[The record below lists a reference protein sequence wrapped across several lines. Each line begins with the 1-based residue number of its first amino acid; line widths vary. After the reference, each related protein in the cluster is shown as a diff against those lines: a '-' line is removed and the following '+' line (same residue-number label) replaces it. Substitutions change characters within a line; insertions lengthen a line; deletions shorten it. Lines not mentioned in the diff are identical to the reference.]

1 MYFYDNVEDK
11 VITDLEPS
19 RYYTAQD
26 GVAYKI
32 WNIKKD
38 GIEYSIAEYDMEE
51 AIRDGDEYEQI
62 DDYIAF
68 YASYDDTVKNVF
80 DIIRKI

>member
-1 MYFYDNVEDK
+1 MYFYDNVKDK
-11 VITDLEPS
+11 VVAELYPS

-26 GVAYKI
+26 GVAYRI
-32 WNIKKD
+32 WDIKKD

-51 AIRDGDEYEQI
+51 AIRDGDDYEEI
-62 DDYIAF
+62 DNEIAF

-80 DIIRKI
+80 DIIC